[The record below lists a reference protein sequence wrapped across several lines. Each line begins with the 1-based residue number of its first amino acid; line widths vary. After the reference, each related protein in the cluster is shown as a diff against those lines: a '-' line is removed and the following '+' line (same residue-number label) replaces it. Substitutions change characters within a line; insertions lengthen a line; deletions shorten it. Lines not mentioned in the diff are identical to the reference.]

1 MRVSLRRSFIWG
13 LVLDLR
19 DHPGA
24 LDLLGSKD
32 FLSFLSLLS
41 CCDSLF
47 VDCPD
52 CDSVFVICS
61 EVWCDRSSVFAN
73 ALTKSAL
80 PREEWTG
87 IDVSR
92 VHRLLTLGDVPGGQG
107 EDQGRLV
114 DPHGK
119 SREISFSP

>member
-13 LVLDLR
+13 LVRDLR

-24 LDLLGSKD
+24 LDLLGGKD

-41 CCDSLF
+41 CCDSVFVDCPDCDSVF

-73 ALTKSAL
+73 ALTESAL
-80 PREEWTG
+80 PREEW
-87 IDVSR
+87 S
-92 VHRLLTLGDVPGGQG
+92 
-107 EDQGRLV
+107 GR
-114 DPHGK
+114 G
-119 SREISFSP
+119 